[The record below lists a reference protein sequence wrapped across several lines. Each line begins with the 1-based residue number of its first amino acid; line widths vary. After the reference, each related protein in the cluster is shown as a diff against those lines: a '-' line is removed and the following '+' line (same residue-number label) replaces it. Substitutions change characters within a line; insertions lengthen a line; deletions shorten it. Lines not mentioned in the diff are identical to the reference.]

1 LLHEGSGWGALERR
15 RRERANEPPSA
26 SSALPCPKQTV
37 RPEQTPWLE
46 LLEKGELPPRP
57 ASLDAGSLMVQPQ
70 WRDLLEQSVAQGNQ
84 SAHWLAS
91 YHLGVMRYRAGDL
104 AA

>member
-15 RRERANEPPSA
+15 RPEPANEPPFA
-26 SSALPCPKQTV
+26 SSALPFPNQTIG
-37 RPEQTPWLE
+37 PEQPPWLK

-70 WRDLLEQSVAQGNQ
+70 WRYLLEQSVAQGNQ
-84 SAHWLAS
+84 SAHWLAW
-91 YHLGVMRYRAGDL
+91 YHLGVMR
-104 AA
+104 